1 MPRQRDDA
9 PNDYEPND
17 DGRNNDVLSDDRRGD
32 DLRGD
37 DLRGDGP
44 WSDGEH
50 RKYGDRGDR
59 GGFGEFGQGGE
70 QRDGG
75 PGVSRPEHGRSGG
88 AVGPVGPVVSTGAPV
103 MSTESAGATRSV
115 WDDADSDAAQDSW
128 QESEH
133 PEHTH
138 DPHEVTV
145 QLDGVGRQ
153 LEDWLV
159 QQAKGAPSTKEAS
172 DGPVFVDE
180 TGRRSR
186 RYRRIGMAVG
196 MACAVY
202 AVVILTTLMSGNSS
216 APWLPELGQE
226 QDDKPAGK
234 VEIPPL
240 PADSAGPSGEVNPS
254 PGVTPSAGGTV
265 SNSPG
270 AGTST
275 GPSASPTG
283 TGKSADPKPSATNTK
298 PATSPKP
305 SNTGPSN
312 PPPSSPDPEPSVT
325 ESSDPSNPPVGGDTD
340 TVAGDPLTPGPVVSP
355 DPSAA
360 PTAQSPENTL

>member
-1 MPRQRDDA
+1 M
-9 PNDYEPND
+9 
-17 DGRNNDVLSDDRRGD
+17 GLLGLS
-32 DLRGD
+32 
-37 DLRGDGP
+37 GP
-44 WSDGEH
+44 SCPPSLS
-50 RKYGDRGDR
+50 YP
-59 GGFGEFGQGGE
+59 QGPP
-70 QRDGG
+70 G
-75 PGVSRPEHGRSGG
+75 PP
-88 AVGPVGPVVSTGAPV
+88 
-103 MSTESAGATRSV
+103 SV

-202 AVVILTTLMSGNSS
+202 AVVILATLMSGNSS

-240 PADSAGPSGEVNPS
+240 PADSADPSGAVVPS

-265 SNSPG
+265 SNAPG
-270 AGTST
+270 AGTLE
-275 GPSASPTG
+275 G
-283 TGKSADPKPSATNTK
+283 
-298 PATSPKP
+298 
-305 SNTGPSN
+305 
-312 PPPSSPDPEPSVT
+312 
-325 ESSDPSNPPVGGDTD
+325 PVGQPHGHGEEHRPEAVGDQHEAHHAEADEHRAVEHTSGHARPRAERHREQRPLGS
-340 TVAGDPLTPGPVVSP
+340 AGRHRHGRR
-355 DPSAA
+355 
-360 PTAQSPENTL
+360 